1 MTRAG
6 AGHARRAILPLP
18 AARRA
23 GGGKLRILA
32 ERRRGGI
39 AYGFADVIDIVPL
52 VGDIRPAARPAR
64 LAAWCSPAV
73 SRSNC
78 STLIGCSA
86 RRALTAVAPSSGAGR
101 LVCAIPPGDPWLENM
116 LRPMVESLGY
126 TRGPRGEGVA
136 ADLVIASAESP
147 APPACAGAQLL
158 RLRATPDAAGQGA
171 DTIYRYDRAALLA
184 ALGGASEARRHG

>member
-1 MTRAG
+1 LDGR
-6 AGHARRAILPLP
+6 ILPL
-18 AARRA
+18 A
-23 GGGKLRILA
+23 GCDVPPQTGKLRILRLGDGDA
-32 ERRRGGI
+32 EL
-39 AYGFADVIDIVPL
+39 AYAFADVIDIVPL
-52 VGDIRPAARPAR
+52 TGEIRPAAAPGEIGGVV
-64 LAAWCSPAV
+64 LAGGQQVELLDPYWLFGQAGAH
-73 SRSNC
+73 RS
-78 STLIGCSA
+78 G
-86 RRALTAVAPSSGAGR
+86 APSSGAGR

-126 TRGPRGEGVA
+126 SVVHVGEGVE

-158 RLRATPDAAGQGA
+158 RLRATPDAAGQGN